1 MKTLNLIILV
11 LLPIFFSC
19 KNEQK
24 EKEKEK
30 QIMELVNEWQG
41 KQIVFPEN
49 SIFTRYLTD
58 TTDYQIPQSEYKV
71 LIYVDS
77 IGCTSCKLQLHKWK
91 ELIEYTDSVTQN
103 KVPFLF
109 FFHPKDAKEIRYL
122 LKRDGFD
129 RPICIDLDDRLN
141 KLNKFPADMTFQTFL
156 LDQNN
161 KVAILGNPVHNTA
174 VKELYLK
181 QITGKDSPNKNIPKT
196 TVEIAQTEI
205 DFGTFDKSETKETT
219 IEVKNTGESPL
230 VIVDVNTTCGC
241 TAATY
246 DKRPAKPGESLRV
259 GIKMTPKDTG
269 FFNEVV
275 TIKYNSI
282 NNQPVKVGIK
292 GNVR

>member
-24 EKEKEK
+24 EKGK
-30 QIMELVNEWQG
+30 QIAQLVSEWQG

-91 ELIEYTDSVTQN
+91 ELIEYTNSVTQN

-156 LDQNN
+156 LDKNN
-161 KVAILGNPVHNTA
+161 KVAVLGNPVHNTA
-174 VKELYLK
+174 VKDLYLK
-181 QITGKDSPNKNIPKT
+181 QITGKDNPNKNIPKT
-196 TVEIAQTEI
+196 IAKASQTDI
-205 DFGTFDKSETKETT
+205 DFGTFDKSEIKQTT
-219 IEVKNTGESPL
+219 IEVKNTGDSPL
-230 VIVDVNTTCGC
+230 VIVDVSTTCGC

-259 GIKMTPKDTG
+259 QIKMTPKDTG
-269 FFNEVV
+269 FFDEVV

-282 NNQPVKVGIK
+282 NNQPVKAKIK

>member
-1 MKTLNLIILV
+1 MKTV
-11 LLPIFFSC
+11 LLYILLITAFFSC
-19 KNEQK
+19 DNEQK
-24 EKEKEK
+24 EKEK
-30 QIMELVNEWQG
+30 QILQLVNEWQG

-49 SIFTRYLTD
+49 AIFTRYLTD

-91 ELIEYTDSVTQN
+91 ELIEYTNSVTQN

-156 LDQNN
+156 LDKNN
-161 KVAILGNPVHNTA
+161 KIAVLGNPVHNTA
-174 VKELYLK
+174 VKDIYLK
-181 QITGKDSPNKNIPKT
+181 QITVKDSPNKNIPKT
-196 TVEIAQTEI
+196 TAEVNQTEI
-205 DFGTFDKSETKETT
+205 DFGTFDKSEIKQTT
-219 IEVKNTGESPL
+219 IEVKNTGDSPL
-230 VIVDVNTTCGC
+230 VIVDISTTCGC

-246 DKRPAKPGESLRV
+246 DKRPAKPEETLRV

-269 FFNEVV
+269 FFDEVV

-282 NNQPVKVGIK
+282 NNRPVKVRIK
-292 GNVR
+292 GYAK

>member
-1 MKTLNLIILV
+1 MKTV
-11 LLPIFFSC
+11 LLYILLITAFFSC
-19 KNEQK
+19 DNEQK
-24 EKEKEK
+24 EKEK
-30 QIMELVNEWQG
+30 QILQLVNEWQG

-49 SIFTRYLTD
+49 AVFTRYLTD

-109 FFHPKDAKEIRYL
+109 FFHPKDAKEICYL

-156 LDQNN
+156 LDKNN
-161 KVAILGNPVHNTA
+161 KVAVLGNPVHNTA
-174 VKELYLK
+174 VKDLYLK
-181 QITGKDSPNKNIPKT
+181 QITGKDTPNKNIPKT
-196 TVEIAQTEI
+196 IAEASQTDI

-219 IEVKNTGESPL
+219 IEVKNTGNSPL
-230 VIVDVNTTCGC
+230 VIVDVSTTCGC

-246 DKRPAKPGESLRV
+246 DKHPAKPGESLQV
-259 GIKMTPKDTG
+259 KIKMTPKDTG
-269 FFNEVV
+269 FFDEVV

-282 NNQPVKVGIK
+282 NNQPVKAGIK

>member
-1 MKTLNLIILV
+1 MKTV
-11 LLPIFFSC
+11 LLYILLITAFFSC
-19 KNEQK
+19 DNEQK
-24 EKEKEK
+24 EKEK
-30 QIMELVNEWQG
+30 QILQLVNEWQG

-49 SIFTRYLTD
+49 AVFTRYLTD
-58 TTDYQIPQSEYKV
+58 TTNYQIPQSEYKV

-91 ELIEYTDSVTQN
+91 ELIEYTDSVTQK

-129 RPICIDLDDRLN
+129 RPICIDLDARLN

-156 LDQNN
+156 LDKNN
-161 KVAILGNPVHNTA
+161 KVAVLGNPVHNTA

-181 QITGKDSPNKNIPKT
+181 QITGKDSPNKNLPRT
-196 TVEIAQTEI
+196 TAEATQTDI

-219 IEVKNTGESPL
+219 IEVKNTGDSPL
-230 VIVDVNTTCGC
+230 VIVDVSTTCGC

-246 DKRPAKPGESLRV
+246 EKQPAKPRESLRV
-259 GIKMTPKDTG
+259 QIRMTPKDTG
-269 FFNEVV
+269 FFDEVV
-275 TIKYNSI
+275 TVRYNSM
-282 NNQPVKVGIK
+282 NNQPVKVKIK
-292 GNVR
+292 GNAK

>member
-24 EKEKEK
+24 EKGK
-30 QIMELVNEWQG
+30 QIAQLVSEWQG

-91 ELIEYTDSVTQN
+91 ELIEYTNSVTQN

-156 LDQNN
+156 LDKNN
-161 KVAILGNPVHNTA
+161 KVAVLGNPVHNTA
-174 VKELYLK
+174 VKDLYLK
-181 QITGKDSPNKNIPKT
+181 QITGKATPNKNIPKT
-196 TVEIAQTEI
+196 TAEVTQTEI
-205 DFGTFDKSETKETT
+205 DFGTFDKSEIKQTT
-219 IEVKNTGESPL
+219 IEVKNTGDCPL
-230 VIVDVNTTCGC
+230 VIVDVSTTCGC

-246 DKRPAKPGESLRV
+246 DKRPANPGETLRV

-269 FFNEVV
+269 FFDEVV
-275 TIKYNSI
+275 TIKYNSL
-282 NNQPVKVGIK
+282 NNQHVKLKIK
-292 GNVR
+292 GIVR

>member
-1 MKTLNLIILV
+1 MKTV
-11 LLPIFFSC
+11 LLYILLITAFFSC
-19 KNEQK
+19 DNEQK
-24 EKEKEK
+24 EKEK
-30 QIMELVNEWQG
+30 QILQLVNEWQG

-49 SIFTRYLTD
+49 AIFTRYLTD

-91 ELIEYTDSVTQN
+91 ELIDYTDSVTQN

-156 LDQNN
+156 LDKNN
-161 KVAILGNPVHNTA
+161 KVAVLGNPVHNTA
-174 VKELYLK
+174 VKDLYLK
-181 QITGKDSPNKNIPKT
+181 QITGKDNPNKNIPKT
-196 TVEIAQTEI
+196 TAEVNQTEI
-205 DFGTFDKSETKETT
+205 DFGTFDKSEIKQTT
-219 IEVKNTGESPL
+219 IEVKNTGDSPL
-230 VIVDVNTTCGC
+230 VIVDISTTCGC

-246 DKRPAKPGESLRV
+246 DKRPAKPGETLRV

-269 FFNEVV
+269 FFDEVV

-282 NNQPVKVGIK
+282 NNRPVKVRIT
-292 GNVR
+292 GNAK

>member
-1 MKTLNLIILV
+1 MKTV
-11 LLPIFFSC
+11 LLYILLITAFFSC
-19 KNEQK
+19 DNEQK
-24 EKEKEK
+24 EKEK
-30 QIMELVNEWQG
+30 QILQLVNEWQG

-49 SIFTRYLTD
+49 AIFTRYLTD

-91 ELIEYTDSVTQN
+91 ELIDYTDSVTQN

-156 LDQNN
+156 LDKNN
-161 KVAILGNPVHNTA
+161 KVAVLGNPVHNTA
-174 VKELYLK
+174 VKDLYLK
-181 QITGKDSPNKNIPKT
+181 QITGKDNPNKNIPKT
-196 TVEIAQTEI
+196 TAEVNQTEI
-205 DFGTFDKSETKETT
+205 DFGTFDKSEIKQTT
-219 IEVKNTGESPL
+219 IEVENTGDCPL
-230 VIVDVNTTCGC
+230 VIVDVSTTCGC

-246 DKRPAKPGESLRV
+246 DKRPAKPGETLRV

-269 FFNEVV
+269 FFDEVV

-282 NNQPVKVGIK
+282 NNQPVKVKIK
-292 GNVR
+292 GNVQ

>member
-24 EKEKEK
+24 EKEK
-30 QIMELVNEWQG
+30 QIAQLVSEWQG

-91 ELIEYTDSVTQN
+91 ELIEYTNSVTQN

-129 RPICIDLDDRLN
+129 HPICIDLDDRLN

-156 LDQNN
+156 MDKNN
-161 KVAILGNPVHNTA
+161 KVAVLGNPVHNTA
-174 VKELYLK
+174 VKDLYLK
-181 QITGKDSPNKNIPKT
+181 QITGKDNPNKNIPKT
-196 TVEIAQTEI
+196 IAKASQTDI
-205 DFGTFDKSETKETT
+205 DFGTFDKSEIKQTT
-219 IEVKNTGESPL
+219 IEVKNTGDSPL
-230 VIVDVNTTCGC
+230 VIVDVSTTCGC

-259 GIKMTPKDTG
+259 QIKMTPKDTG
-269 FFNEVV
+269 FFDEVV
-275 TIKYNSI
+275 TVRYNSI
-282 NNQPVKVGIK
+282 NNQPVKVKIK
-292 GNVR
+292 GNAK

>member
-109 FFHPKDAKEIRYL
+109 FFHPKDAKERRYL

>member
-1 MKTLNLIILV
+1 MKTV
-11 LLPIFFSC
+11 LLYILLITAFFSC
-19 KNEQK
+19 DNEQK
-24 EKEKEK
+24 EKEK
-30 QIMELVNEWQG
+30 QILQLVNEWQG

-49 SIFTRYLTD
+49 AIFTRYLTD

-91 ELIEYTDSVTQN
+91 ELIEYTNSVTQN

-156 LDQNN
+156 LDKNN
-161 KVAILGNPVHNTA
+161 KIAVLGNPVHNTA
-174 VKELYLK
+174 VKDLYLK

-196 TVEIAQTEI
+196 TAEVNQTEI
-205 DFGTFDKSETKETT
+205 DFGTFDKSEIKQTT
-219 IEVKNTGESPL
+219 IEVKNTGDSPL
-230 VIVDVNTTCGC
+230 VIVDISTTCGC

-246 DKRPAKPGESLRV
+246 DKRPAKPEETLRV

-269 FFNEVV
+269 FFDEVV

-282 NNQPVKVGIK
+282 NNRPVKVRIK
-292 GNVR
+292 GYAK

>member
-19 KNEQK
+19 KSEQK
-24 EKEKEK
+24 EKEKHIA
-30 QIMELVNEWQG
+30 QLVNEWQG

-122 LKRDGFD
+122 LKRDGLD

-141 KLNKFPADMTFQTFL
+141 KLNKFPADITFQTFL

-181 QITGKDSPNKNIPKT
+181 QITGTQSNAVLPKT
-196 TVEIAQTEI
+196 RIETEQSEYDLGTIKTGTAKKQTVTVRNSGTTVFKLKGFTTSCDCTEAACDWKELQPGESGTITVSYKAEKPGDFYQTVEIYENI
-205 DFGTFDKSETKETT
+205 PNNSLILSFIGT
-219 IEVKNTGESPL
+219 VK
-230 VIVDVNTTCGC
+230 
-241 TAATY
+241 
-246 DKRPAKPGESLRV
+246 
-259 GIKMTPKDTG
+259 
-269 FFNEVV
+269 
-275 TIKYNSI
+275 
-282 NNQPVKVGIK
+282 
-292 GNVR
+292 